1 MMLIQVEFTG
11 AAKEIAGRGEVSLT
25 LPETASYR
33 EVIQDLAQRYPG
45 LVGMIIAPDRRSLLS
60 AMIFDRNGGEAILP
74 GMLDQSPQDGDRLI
88 LLYFIVGG

>member
-1 MMLIQVEFTG
+1 MVIQVEFTG
-11 AAKEIAGRGEVSLT
+11 AAREITGRREVSLT

-33 EVIQDLAQRYPG
+33 EVIRRLAQMYPG
-45 LVGMIIAPDRRSLLS
+45 LVGMIIAPDQSSLLS

-74 GMLDQSPQDGDRLI
+74 GMLDRYPQDGDRLM